1 MQSEGGAEYYYQLPV
16 QYGQLG
22 RPTLHQHNYTDTQAG
37 LQVCKLQAT
46 TTSYN
51 LIYILSDLSGPPPHW
66 NGKHPLIRNKSFRY
80 SFSSKLFLD
89 GLPQLYFRATFK
101 TVLINYL
108 GIVNI
113 THKLLVT

>member
-80 SFSSKLFLD
+80 SFSFQIIFGWS
-89 GLPQLYFRATFK
+89 TS
-101 TVLINYL
+101 
-108 GIVNI
+108 IVFQSN
-113 THKLLVT
+113 V